1 MTQATIKKSTTAP
14 LGRACGQQ
22 GVKCHRRRNVQDG
35 RDCHH
40 HPPELPQFRNALAV
54 RWCVAGATRKDV
66 RSCRPTC
73 SAARRGGCLASAFVT
88 LFRGGSIPLDIREF
102 AARGGLT
109 GSVADQLELLLCLLE
124 DPEPHIVQL
133 AEQTLSVIPTDALA
147 GWLAGE
153 EATSDLRQAFA
164 ARGVTPAAGPGGSS
178 PLPDP
183 GKESDGSAGESR
195 PQVLALLPVIER
207 IKLALRGSR
216 EQRSVLIRDP
226 NKVVSVAVLGS
237 PKLNV
242 NEIETYARMTS
253 VQEEVLRV
261 IGTSRQWI
269 KHYPVISALVR
280 NPKTPVAIAMPLV
293 IRLNERDLKMV
304 ARDRNVPDGVRA
316 AARRFLLTG
325 QARRN

>member
-1 MTQATIKKSTTAP
+1 M
-14 LGRACGQQ
+14 
-22 GVKCHRRRNVQDG
+22 
-35 RDCHH
+35 
-40 HPPELPQFRNALAV
+40 
-54 RWCVAGATRKDV
+54 
-66 RSCRPTC
+66 
-73 SAARRGGCLASAFVT
+73 
-88 LFRGGSIPLDIREF
+88 
-102 AARGGLT
+102 
-109 GSVADQLELLLCLLE
+109 ADQLELLLCLLE